1 MLVRKIVIIIALG
14 LLLCA
19 CKNPEAPS
27 LVDLGFMPD
36 DQTEL
41 RNSPE
46 YVDLSKYEIEEPEEE
61 YVPIISPKE
70 SEIPTVFI
78 KYDQPINGYNVTV
91 DLHPEDD
98 AFYGPAELHFSKG
111 NSGFIVHVDNF
122 EEDHF
127 NWETVLHDGET
138 ITLKHTPLPK
148 GKMLSEKCTFFFSD
162 EDYDGT
168 KELLVREPLAGTRG
182 TNLYHV
188 YELDGTER
196 EDEPFYAIRDMTHFD
211 ASEKSITQEEYYG
224 IILGSDFLK
233 YRRQKDGSFAL
244 TDSTHLDYKVDFS
257 DSIRALCA
265 VKSGLKHTKTA
276 TKLRLVHKNK
286 NQAPL

>member
-1 MLVRKIVIIIALG
+1 MKTRNNVIFLALG
-14 LLLCA
+14 LLSLS
-19 CKNPEAPS
+19 CKNGETPCLAEMGYQPN
-27 LVDLGFMPD
+27 DLA
-36 DQTEL
+36 EL
-41 RNSPE
+41 KKSPE

-70 SEIPTVFI
+70 SDIPTVFI

-111 NSGFIVHVDNF
+111 NSGFTVHVDNF

-127 NWETVLHDGET
+127 NRKTILHDGET

-162 EDYDGT
+162 VDYDGT
-168 KELLVREPLAGTRG
+168 KELLVKEPLVGTRG

-188 YELDGTER
+188 YELDGTEG
-196 EDEPFYAIRDMTHFD
+196 EDEPFYAICDMTHFD

-244 TDSTHLDYKVDFS
+244 TDSTHIDYKADFT
-257 DSIRALCA
+257 DSIRVHYRKQGDEMVL
-265 VKSGLKHTKTA
+265 VKKEIVK
-276 TKLRLVHKNK
+276 
-286 NQAPL
+286 